1 MARYRGPQWKLSRKV
16 GISLSETGKELSK
29 RNTRPG
35 QHGASR
41 QKLSEYGLQLKEKQK
56 LRLMY
61 GVSEKQFRRLFDAA
75 KKVQGVHGENFM
87 VLLERRLDNI
97 VYRLGLATT
106 RQGARQLVNH
116 GHVTV
121 DGIRVNIP
129 SFQVSP
135 NQVIS
140 LKEHSK
146 SLKVVKEALESSS
159 RKKPVSFVKF
169 DSSKME
175 GNLTEIPNRK
185 ELSQEI
191 NESLIVEYYNR

>member
-1 MARYRGPQWKLSRKV
+1 
-16 GISLSETGKELSK
+16 
-29 RNTRPG
+29 
-35 QHGASR
+35 
-41 QKLSEYGLQLKEKQK
+41 
-56 LRLMY
+56 
-61 GVSEKQFRRLFDAA
+61 
-75 KKVQGVHGENFM
+75 
-87 VLLERRLDNI
+87 
-97 VYRLGLATT
+97 
-106 RQGARQLVNH
+106 
-116 GHVTV
+116 
-121 DGIRVNIP
+121 
-129 SFQVSP
+129 
-135 NQVIS
+135 VIS